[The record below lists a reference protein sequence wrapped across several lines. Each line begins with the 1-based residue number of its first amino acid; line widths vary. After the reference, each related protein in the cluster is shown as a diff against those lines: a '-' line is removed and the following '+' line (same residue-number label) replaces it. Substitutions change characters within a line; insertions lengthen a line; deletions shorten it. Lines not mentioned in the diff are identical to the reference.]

1 MAGDPLNPRVDPHR
15 GRFLIG
21 CAVAAAVTLLLGLLL
36 RVDWLTD
43 WDSYDYTV
51 QAVRGRSSDLLL
63 GRWWFIFFMRT
74 AWWVGHGLFGLSEL
88 NAFRAMQW
96 ANLAAMCLAVVGLMA
111 WTRRLTGHTAVSLL
125 AGGMVVLSPLAA
137 LYATAV
143 MTEPIALA
151 ALVWALYAWQ
161 RAGSGGSERPRG
173 AGAAWALLAGG
184 VFGVAVDVREPAVLL
199 AAWPVLACIVYRQ
212 PGRWRRLALAVAA
225 MAVTLGVGMAMAAAW
240 RVEGGRGYLANIVHW
255 TELMAEERQR
265 YPITYP
271 FNGVLVIAYL
281 GLAVPAAVL
290 VLAAAGAWAG
300 GRWRRRHGAEAK
312 ARPASPIGLAPAA
325 WAAVAAVPYAVSLL
339 VNHDLSINFRFA
351 LPLGWMLTP
360 LAACLLGRWL
370 GLPKGR
376 WRDRP
381 VRRRLAAVALSGAL
395 LAVGG
400 GLPLGAFIF
409 RDAREKRALCNAM
422 LHLPDRSV
430 VAAGKGTPVAAYL
443 VNMDICPDFEIIWT
457 GWDFP
462 HETLNDVVAEALAAG
477 RPVYVNAD
485 PEHWERALD
494 EPLEWRAIQKL
505 LAAYPPAEADPA
517 TAPLVPL
524 AAPTTRPATGA
535 GGPGE

>member
-1 MAGDPLNPRVDPHR
+1 MESDPLNPRVDSHR
-15 GRFLIG
+15 GRFLIS
-21 CAVAAAVTLLLGLLL
+21 CAVAAGLTLLAGLLL
-36 RVDWLTD
+36 RVNWLTD
-43 WDSYDYTV
+43 WDSYDYTC

-63 GRWWFIFFMRT
+63 GRWWFIFFMRV
-74 AWWVGHGLFGLSEL
+74 AWWVGGGVFGLSEL

-125 AGGMVVLSPLAA
+125 AGGIVVLSPLTA

-151 ALVWALYAWQ
+151 TLAWALYAWQ
-161 RAGSGGSERPRG
+161 RAGSGR
-173 AGAAWALLAGG
+173 AGTAWALLAGG
-184 VFGVAVDVREPAVLL
+184 LFGVAVDVREPALLL
-199 AAWPVLACIVYRQ
+199 AAWPVLACIVYRR
-212 PGRWRRLALAVAA
+212 PGRWRRLALGAAA

-240 RVEGGRGYLANIVHW
+240 RVEGGLGYWANIVDW
-255 TELMAEERQR
+255 TQVMAEERQR
-265 YPITYP
+265 YLIRYP
-271 FNGVLVIAYL
+271 LNGALVIAYL
-281 GLAVPAAVL
+281 GLAVPAGAL
-290 VLAAAGAWAG
+290 VLAAAGAWAAE
-300 GRWRRRHGAEAK
+300 RWRRRRGADAT
-312 ARPASPIGLAPAA
+312 APPASPTRLPPAA
-325 WAAVAAVPYAVSLL
+325 WAAAAAVPYAVSLL
-339 VNHDLSINFRFA
+339 VNHNLSFNFRFA

-360 LAACLLGRWL
+360 LAACLLARGL
-370 GLPKGR
+370 GLRTWPWPWPKR
-376 WRDRP
+376 WQS
-381 VRRRLAAVALSGAL
+381 VRLRLAAVALGGAL

-400 GLPLGAFIF
+400 GIPLGAFIF
-409 RDAREKRALCNAM
+409 RDARDKQVLCNAM

-443 VNMDICPDFEIIWT
+443 VNMDIRPDFEIIWT

-462 HETLNDVVAEALAAG
+462 HGTLNDVVAEALAAG

-485 PEHWERALD
+485 GEHWERALD

-505 LAAYPPAEADPA
+505 LAAYPPTEADPA

-535 GGPGE
+535 GGSGE